1 LYLSVIYD
9 IIQKVIF
16 MKEKCE
22 KLFQKG
28 KIGYTLFL
36 IIVIL
41 LSLAVTA
48 LIILLKAGTFSVIKT
63 AVCFVL
69 VDICLIIARK
79 VYYNSAYYVEKNGEN
94 LVFYTENGLK
104 EKSVT
109 DCKRMLKF
117 SSEFFLFFN
126 DGMIRLCRFH
136 KCRDAVSFISKDIF
150 PNIK

>member
-1 LYLSVIYD
+1 
-9 IIQKVIF
+9 

-22 KLFQKG
+22 KLFHVG

-36 IIVIL
+36 ILIL
-41 LSLAVTA
+41 VLSIAVTV
-48 LIILLKAGTFSVIKT
+48 LVISLKAGMFSIIKT
-63 AVCFVL
+63 AVCFIL
-69 VDICLIIARK
+69 VDIGSFIACK
-79 VYYNSAYYVEKNGEN
+79 IYYNSAYYVEKVGEK

-104 EKSVT
+104 EKSVN
-109 DCKRMLKF
+109 DCKRMLRF

-126 DGMIRLCRFH
+126 DGIVRLCRFH